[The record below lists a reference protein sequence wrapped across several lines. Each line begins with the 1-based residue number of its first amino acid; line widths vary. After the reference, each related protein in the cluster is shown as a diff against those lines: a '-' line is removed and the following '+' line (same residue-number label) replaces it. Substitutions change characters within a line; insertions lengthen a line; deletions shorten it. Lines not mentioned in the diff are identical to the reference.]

1 MAWVVAESVGA
12 GLARAWDAALSTQ
25 AAPAREVVIVL
36 GVAALVIVVWPRSWR
51 VATHAITAAH
61 EGAHGLA
68 ALLTGRRQRGITL
81 HRDTS
86 GRARSHGRTRGLGL
100 ILTTAAGYP
109 GPALLGLGAAALL
122 SLGHAAAVLWIALV
136 LLVLLL
142 LQVRNVWGVWTIAVL
157 GGAVFVVAWWGG
169 PNVQSLVAYAGTW
182 FLLLAAPRSTWELAR
197 QHRRGARG
205 SDADALARLTP
216 LPAGLWVSA
225 FLTSTLGALWLGG
238 ALLLG

>member
-1 MAWVVAESVGA
+1 MASVVAESASA

-25 AAPAREVVIVL
+25 PAPARGLVLAIALAVVIV
-36 GVAALVIVVWPRSWR
+36 VVLPRTWR

-81 HRDTS
+81 HRDAS

-100 ILTTAAGYP
+100 IVTTAAGYP
-109 GPALLGLGAAALL
+109 GPALLGLGAAGLL
-122 SLGHAAAVLWIALV
+122 SIGHAVAVLWIALV
-136 LLVLLL
+136 LLLLLL
-142 LQVRNVWGVWTIAVL
+142 LQVRNVWGAWTLLLL
-157 GGAVFVVAWWGG
+157 GGAVFAAAWWGA
-169 PNVQSLVAYAGTW
+169 PSTQSLVAYAGTW
-182 FLLLAAPRSTWELAR
+182 FLLLAAPRSAWELAR

-216 LPAGLWVSA
+216 LPASAWVGT
-225 FLTSTLGALWLGG
+225 FLVSTVGALWVGG
-238 ALLLG
+238 GLLLG

>member
-1 MAWVVAESVGA
+1 MALVVAESVSA
-12 GLARAWDAALSTQ
+12 GLARAWEAALSTQ
-25 AAPAREVVIVL
+25 PAPAREVILVL
-36 GVAALVIVVWPRSWR
+36 AAVALVVTLWPRSWR

-86 GRARSHGRTRGLGL
+86 GRARSHGRTRGVGL

-122 SLGHAAAVLWIALV
+122 SLGHAAAVLWSSLV
-136 LLVLLL
+136 LLALLL
-142 LQVRNVWGVWTIAVL
+142 LQVRNVWGVWTILVL
-157 GGAVFVVAWWGG
+157 GGATFSVAWWGA
-169 PNVQSLVAYAGTW
+169 PATQSVVAYAGTW
-182 FLLLAAPRSTWELAR
+182 FLLLAAPRSAWELAR

-216 LPAGLWVSA
+216 LPAGAWVGA
-225 FLTSTLGALWLGG
+225 FLASTLGALWAGG
-238 ALLLG
+238 GLLLA